1 MAPAISKFDMENG
14 RKKRDMYAVKPAIP
28 LERPKRAKYDPSELV
43 KFELYRNPE
52 DTSSAKYTI
61 SIPKFSGGTP
71 EEILNFFDQV
81 QEVMTGQSITEG
93 PMRYKVLQSLLE
105 GDPLAKFNNSAEE
118 NGAKTVVNYQKC
130 KCALIKHL
138 FPHRALQYQKRYMR
152 NKFQKPSGW
161 TIRRFIARVQEINN
175 KLDKFPP
182 FEGDQKLAEAE
193 LIEIAKYGAPLNW
206 QNELSRQN
214 FEASEHTL
222 QDVIEFFERLAVAKG
237 REVTHD
243 AECLRRVDE
252 KIPKKRSPSGSQD
265 YDPYSSETFC
275 DFCGKKGHSLKE
287 CRNYKR
293 AKLNYNSMSVYNKQG
308 KYPNKTNTYKTP
320 SHKKEYDK
328 EYKKRNYKENN
339 KKNYVS
345 REEVK
350 VMLER
355 NTRKLQ
361 ESMRT
366 NAPRKRPEVHNLDDS
381 DTDMRSVKRKIT
393 YSSSDDSEQEKSA
406 TLKYDS
412 ESDKSSDDNSEVS
425 HYGFEDRD
433 DELFSYNK
441 K

>member
-118 NGAKTVVNYQKC
+118 HGAKTVVNYQKC

-222 QDVIEFFERLAVAKG
+222 QDVIEFFERLAVAEG

-265 YDPYSSETFC
+265 YDLYSSETFC

-287 CRNYKR
+287 CCNYKR
-293 AKLNYNSMSVYNKQG
+293 AKLNYNSMLKYNQQG
-308 KYPNKTNTYKTP
+308 KHPNKANTYKTP

-328 EYKKRNYKENN
+328 DYKKRHYKESN

-345 REEVK
+345 LKEVK

-355 NTRKLQ
+355 SARKLQ

-366 NAPRKRPEVHNLDDS
+366 NAPRKRPEVHNLDAS